1 MLKVHG
7 LDFSP
12 LEIKRNYNDLLFGL
26 SRFNIIVYTSQN
38 MVHLIL
44 DLTFGVWALKL
55 KFSQR

>member
-7 LDFSP
+7 LDFFP
-12 LEIKRNYNDLLFGL
+12 FEVKRNYIDLVFGLFG
-26 SRFNIIVYTSQN
+26 FNIIVCISQN